1 MPKSDGPL
9 RYQVLYDYAY
19 YFRANPTI
27 TEAHS
32 SGWFGRRVT
41 LPPALCKQRWETNA
55 AAAVDAQKKANLR
68 LSTNAL
74 LCYYPH
80 FQLLDQAPRHRK
92 SDWQFSNLGRSCR
105 FILDP
110 RAHVHLELITSLH
123 KNYQKKVNMMDRVP
137 TDNGPTGHDLPRC
150 LQSTFETYAPLW
162 ARLAGDGWL
171 DEPEMRSVKKTIAD
185 LEKYNAYHVEIDD
198 AWVKLS
204 VADCVAL
211 EAARLAGKAS
221 LDLHGHCFDFVT
233 RTAAGDTYISSATSS
248 DGTDVRVRWSPYRV
262 QREGGEKGDF
272 YSRVELLENTKDQ
285 LFAGLKKGNSK
296 FLELHAAYHEAP
308 VSFNFIFTTWSK
320 DFAAH
325 VCDVYKR
332 SATSEEGSLGVE
344 APAPPGNLFQARCA
358 AMTPADLR
366 LYETRLVDWTDHLG
380 LSDGEWRASWAAA
393 VQSSSSD
400 LQAQHPEFC
409 AKVKRTAGALGHT
422 SYIAET
428 LWAIHREVAGY
439 HDSNMTS
446 SSYVKFKFNI
456 IAPLN
461 QKTKYIRESKES
473 VQERRLSSDKS
484 IRVQSSHTNYQ
495 RVALCKEI
503 RLFFRNRY
511 QTTPRLSR
519 YSYRNK
525 KKSIPDQKRLADI
538 ERVGKKKHKKLTEE
552 MLELISGQLSLME
565 NERAYQDAKETN
577 ISDAVSAR
585 LLKPSFWG
593 TSNVGNADISI
604 DARAAFPQL
613 QHMLVLRRMSQP
625 GPALGSALEWSS
637 RRIQLQER
645 WVDESSDVPINSA
658 EFVSI

>member
-1 MPKSDGPL
+1 
-9 RYQVLYDYAY
+9 
-19 YFRANPTI
+19 
-27 TEAHS
+27 
-32 SGWFGRRVT
+32 
-41 LPPALCKQRWETNA
+41 
-55 AAAVDAQKKANLR
+55 
-68 LSTNAL
+68 
-74 LCYYPH
+74 
-80 FQLLDQAPRHRK
+80 
-92 SDWQFSNLGRSCR
+92 
-105 FILDP
+105 
-110 RAHVHLELITSLH
+110 
-123 KNYQKKVNMMDRVP
+123 
-137 TDNGPTGHDLPRC
+137 
-150 LQSTFETYAPLW
+150 
-162 ARLAGDGWL
+162 
-171 DEPEMRSVKKTIAD
+171 
-185 LEKYNAYHVEIDD
+185 
-198 AWVKLS
+198 
-204 VADCVAL
+204 
-211 EAARLAGKAS
+211 
-221 LDLHGHCFDFVT
+221 
-233 RTAAGDTYISSATSS
+233 
-248 DGTDVRVRWSPYRV
+248 
-262 QREGGEKGDF
+262 
-272 YSRVELLENTKDQ
+272 
-285 LFAGLKKGNSK
+285 
-296 FLELHAAYHEAP
+296 
-308 VSFNFIFTTWSK
+308 
-320 DFAAH
+320 
-325 VCDVYKR
+325 
-332 SATSEEGSLGVE
+332 
-344 APAPPGNLFQARCA
+344 
-358 AMTPADLR
+358 
-366 LYETRLVDWTDHLG
+366 
-380 LSDGEWRASWAAA
+380 
-393 VQSSSSD
+393 
-400 LQAQHPEFC
+400 
-409 AKVKRTAGALGHT
+409 
-422 SYIAET
+422 
-428 LWAIHREVAGY
+428 
-439 HDSNMTS
+439 MTS

-484 IRVQSSHTNYQ
+484 IRVRASHTNYQ

-538 ERVGKKKHKKLTEE
+538 ERVGKRKHKKLTEE